1 MDEYIVEMGN
11 IYLDS
16 GKGEEIFRNLN
27 FSLKSGRTA
36 IITGGS
42 GSGKTSF
49 VELIVGRKFVKSGS
63 VEVFGENI
71 ISGRK
76 RIINKV
82 RRLIGGVGGIFELI
96 PSFTISQNI
105 AFPVIVTA
113 KSNKY
118 RYERTLKMLTEFSLI
133 NRAGDYPSDLTRVQK
148 ALVQYAR
155 ASVANQPLIII
166 DEPSAGLDH
175 STSERIFKY
184 LQDVSMSGLSM
195 IILCSEKISYELPN
209 SDYYEIK
216 NGTLE

>member
-1 MDEYIVEMGN
+1 MDECIVEMVN
-11 IYLDS
+11 VYLHS
-16 GKGEEIFRNLN
+16 GKGEEIFQNLN

-36 IITGGS
+36 IITGGP

-49 VELIVGRKFVKSGS
+49 VELIVGQHFAESGS
-63 VEVFGENI
+63 VEVFGNNI
-71 ISGRK
+71 ISGKK

-82 RRLIGGVGGIFELI
+82 RRMIGGVGGIFELI
-96 PSFTISQNI
+96 PSYTVSQNI
-105 AFPVIVTA
+105 AFPIIVTA

-118 RYERTLKMLTEFSLI
+118 RHERTLKMLTEFSLI
-133 NRAGDYPSDLTRVQK
+133 NRAGDYPHDLTRVQK
-148 ALVQYAR
+148 ALVQFAR
-155 ASVANQPLIII
+155 ASVANQPLIVI
-166 DEPSAGLDH
+166 DEPSSGLDK

-184 LQDVSMSGLSM
+184 LHDVSMSGLTM

>member
-1 MDEYIVEMGN
+1 MDENIIEMAN
-11 IYLDS
+11 VYLDS
-16 GKGEEIFRNLN
+16 GKGDEIFKNMS

-36 IITGGS
+36 IITGGA
-42 GSGKTSF
+42 GSGKTSL

-63 VEVFGENI
+63 VEVFGNNI
-71 ISGRK
+71 TSGKK

-96 PSFTISQNI
+96 PSFTVSQNI
-105 AFPVIVTA
+105 AFPIIVTA

-118 RYERTLKMLTEFSLI
+118 RHERTLKMLTEFSLI
-133 NRAGDYPSDLTRVQK
+133 NRAGDYPHDLTRVQK
-148 ALVQYAR
+148 ALVQFAR
-155 ASVANQPLIII
+155 ASVANQPLIVI
-166 DEPSAGLDH
+166 DEPSSGLDK

-184 LQDVSMSGLSM
+184 LHDVSMSGLTM

>member
-82 RRLIGGVGGIFELI
+82 RRLIGGVG
-96 PSFTISQNI
+96 
-105 AFPVIVTA
+105 
-113 KSNKY
+113 
-118 RYERTLKMLTEFSLI
+118 
-133 NRAGDYPSDLTRVQK
+133 
-148 ALVQYAR
+148 
-155 ASVANQPLIII
+155 
-166 DEPSAGLDH
+166 
-175 STSERIFKY
+175 
-184 LQDVSMSGLSM
+184 
-195 IILCSEKISYELPN
+195 
-209 SDYYEIK
+209 
-216 NGTLE
+216 